1 MVLAEHD
8 LGVVTANTALTAPG
22 PFWRGRHLAAERV
35 RRGLLQRD
43 IAGRLGVT
51 ARRIGSLEAA
61 WRPSPTAVARYLAV
75 LDE

>member
-1 MVLAEHD
+1 VPAQAGAVQTENSSQP
-8 LGVVTANTALTAPG
+8 AAPG
-22 PFWRGRHLAAERV
+22 PFWRGRDLAAERV
-35 RRGLLQRD
+35 RRGLLERD
-43 IAGRLGVT
+43 IAERLGVT

>member
-1 MVLAEHD
+1 VVLAEHD
-8 LGVVTANTALTAPG
+8 LGVVTANTPLTAPG
-22 PFWRGRHLAAERV
+22 PFWRGRDLAAERV

>member
-1 MVLAEHD
+1 VSAQA
-8 LGVVTANTALTAPG
+8 GAVQTKNSSQPVAPG
-22 PFWRGRHLAAERV
+22 LFWRGRDLAAERV

-51 ARRIGSLEAA
+51 ARRIGSIEAA
-61 WRPSPTAVARYLAV
+61 WRPSPTAVARYLAI